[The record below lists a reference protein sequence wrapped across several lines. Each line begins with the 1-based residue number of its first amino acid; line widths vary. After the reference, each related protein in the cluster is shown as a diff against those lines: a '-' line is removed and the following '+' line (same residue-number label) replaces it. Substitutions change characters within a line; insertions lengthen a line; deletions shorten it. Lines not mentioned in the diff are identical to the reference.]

1 MKSQSICNNNIN
13 GYGHRWCVPGKYPMP
28 PGRLTGQAVR
38 VLRGDGTLGELLP
51 QLSYYDSTAGHN
63 VSRVMQ
69 DKWDMNGYWVS
80 YDYHYDKMGRL
91 STATFTCPTILG
103 SYDYSTVYGYDLN
116 SNLTDIKRK
125 GVTSHV
131 GNADYFG
138 YIDNLYLTYNGNQL
152 EKVKDYAPTLTYAGA
167 MDFRD
172 GADETT
178 EYLWD
183 ADGRLTRDLNK
194 GIYEVQ
200 YNLIGLPSKTHF
212 FNGNIIYTDYAAD
225 GRKLQTRYVYDSN
238 EVAVIESDGGDDIS
252 GSGDLDELFGSMA
265 AVGGSVAQPDG
276 GLIPGGD
283 LINPEP
289 LPLVQLLGKRD
300 YCGGH
305 IYLNDTIERVL
316 TPVGYY
322 NDLGDHFA
330 YVKDWQGNVRVTIDQ
345 NGNVVE
351 AVDYYPY
358 GMVMEKDNEIAT
370 DAQPYKYGGKELDR
384 RFGYDSYDFEARVYD
399 PAVGRF
405 TTPDPLAWD
414 TPWLSPYSYCAGDP
428 VNNIDYNG
436 KWVIGI
442 NGTKVRYDFD
452 TNKWS
457 RNTPCDVR
465 RIGDAM
471 VTTETGRAV
480 LKRMLETKH
489 PITIK
494 LDTENVLIDETSG
507 ETILGNTNT
516 KTYKDRQGKPI
527 KFKSSEI
534 TIYLKAIQEAEH
546 NDIRYENLTYDEIIG
561 SNAVHEGT
569 HATDKEAS
577 GALSPNKDTEQ
588 KAKNVE
594 TEHLKQLRD
603 MKSD

>member
-1 MKSQSICNNNIN
+1 MVYYKLYTFLLNN
-13 GYGHRWCVPGKYPMP
+13 
-28 PGRLTGQAVR
+28 
-38 VLRGDGTLGELLP
+38 
-51 QLSYYDSTAGHN
+51 LS
-63 VSRVMQ
+63 R
-69 DKWDMNGYWVS
+69 
-80 YDYHYDKMGRL
+80 
-91 STATFTCPTILG
+91 
-103 SYDYSTVYGYDLN
+103 
-116 SNLTDIKRK
+116 
-125 GVTSHV
+125 
-131 GNADYFG
+131 
-138 YIDNLYLTYNGNQL
+138 
-152 EKVKDYAPTLTYAGA
+152 
-167 MDFRD
+167 
-172 GADETT
+172 
-178 EYLWD
+178 
-183 ADGRLTRDLNK
+183 
-194 GIYEVQ
+194 
-200 YNLIGLPSKTHF
+200 
-212 FNGNIIYTDYAAD
+212 
-225 GRKLQTRYVYDSN
+225 
-238 EVAVIESDGGDDIS
+238 
-252 GSGDLDELFGSMA
+252 
-265 AVGGSVAQPDG
+265 
-276 GLIPGGD
+276 
-283 LINPEP
+283 
-289 LPLVQLLGKRD
+289 
-300 YCGGH
+300 
-305 IYLNDTIERVL
+305 
-316 TPVGYY
+316 
-322 NDLGDHFA
+322 
-330 YVKDWQGNVRVTIDQ
+330 NVRADVTEWE
-345 NGNVVE
+345 GVVE
-351 AVDYYPY
+351 RSDYYPY
-358 GMVMEKDNEIAT
+358 GMQMRVPWSTMWT
-370 DAQPYKYGGKELDR
+370 QPYKFMGKELDR
-384 RFGYDSYDFEARVYD
+384 ENGWDSYDVHARWLTSPIAQWTTQDKLAEA
-399 PAVGRF
+399 
-405 TTPDPLAWD
+405 

-534 TIYLKAIQEAEH
+534 TIYLKAIQEAGH

>member
-1 MKSQSICNNNIN
+1 MRELRHIEKDLYNQFYLKDKISI
-13 GYGHRWCVPGKYPMP
+13 VFK
-28 PGRLTGQAVR
+28 
-38 VLRGDGTLGELLP
+38 LLM
-51 QLSYYDSTAGHN
+51 SFKEIKH
-63 VSRVMQ
+63 ME
-69 DKWDMNGYWVS
+69 
-80 YDYHYDKMGRL
+80 
-91 STATFTCPTILG
+91 I
-103 SYDYSTVYGYDLN
+103 YGYIWPVN
-116 SNLTDIKRK
+116 T
-125 GVTSHV
+125 
-131 GNADYFG
+131 
-138 YIDNLYLTYNGNQL
+138 YI
-152 EKVKDYAPTLTYAGA
+152 
-167 MDFRD
+167 
-172 GADETT
+172 
-178 EYLWD
+178 
-183 ADGRLTRDLNK
+183 NK

-200 YNLIGLPSKTHF
+200 YNLIGLPFKTHF

-238 EVAVIESDGGDDIS
+238 EVAVIESDGGDDIP

-414 TPWLSPYSYCAGDP
+414 TPWISPYIYCAANPIRYIDP
-428 VNNIDYNG
+428 TGKRHGILKTYENG
-436 KWVIGI
+436 ILRQITIVANYYVPKGEEE
-442 NGTKVRYDFD
+442 YAQSSA
-452 TNKWS
+452 NKWNETNATFNGIDIS
-457 RNTPCDVR
+457 FQLSIHSVDVPSTISLDDKQSILLEISAKDKIGNVMLNSIQTEGEEQKNGQTTHIPPSGHLIELFSPNKNTGAHEVGHSLGLPHNKTNRDSLMYPYEQTIENGDGLPDV
-465 RIGDAM
+465 
-471 VTTETGRAV
+471 V
-480 LKRMLETKH
+480 
-489 PITIK
+489 
-494 LDTENVLIDETSG
+494 
-507 ETILGNTNT
+507 ILRG
-516 KTYKDRQGKPI
+516 
-527 KFKSSEI
+527 SEI
-534 TIYLKAIQEAEH
+534 TF
-546 NDIRYENLTYDEIIG
+546 DEIIKLL
-561 SNAVHEGT
+561 SN
-569 HATDKEAS
+569 DS
-577 GALSPNKDTEQ
+577 N
-588 KAKNVE
+588 
-594 TEHLKQLRD
+594 
-603 MKSD
+603 